1 MSTLINE
8 MLSLA
13 NLDAKRKN
21 EEITSINLSKI
32 LNDLLLVFEVVI
44 FEKGLLLEEN
54 ISKDIFINGEKD
66 QIKKLISI
74 LMDNAIKYTN
84 SGGKITVNLNVD
96 KTKTKLIVKNTGEGI
111 AKEHL
116 EKIFERFYR
125 VDASRDRGTGGY
137 GLGLSIAKSIVEDHK
152 GKIYAES
159 IIGESASFIVEL
171 PINNEKLKV
180 DSNKLT

>member
-1 MSTLINE
+1 
-8 MLSLA
+8 
-13 NLDAKRKN
+13 
-21 EEITSINLSKI
+21 
-32 LNDLLLVFEVVI
+32 
-44 FEKGLLLEEN
+44 
-54 ISKDIFINGEKD
+54 
-66 QIKKLISI
+66 
-74 LMDNAIKYTN
+74 MDNAIKYTN